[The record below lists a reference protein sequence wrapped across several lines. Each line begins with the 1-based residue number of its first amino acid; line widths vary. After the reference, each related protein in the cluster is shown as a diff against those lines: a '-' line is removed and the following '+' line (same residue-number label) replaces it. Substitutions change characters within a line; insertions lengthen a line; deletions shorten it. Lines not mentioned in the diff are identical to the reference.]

1 MVARVVVVV
10 RVAVVVVVESGV
22 RESAAGGHQLWSRLL
37 CKLCFQTI

>member
-22 RESAAGGHQLWSRLL
+22 RDPAARRPPTLVS
-37 CKLCFQTI
+37 FIV